1 MMEKIAVLLAVYN
14 GRNWVDE
21 QIESILKQSD
31 VSLDLYINVDLST
44 DNSFNYLVDKYSS
57 LPNVYFLPYGERY
70 GSAGRNFYHLLLNVP
85 CENYSYISFSDQDDI
100 WNVNKLATAVT
111 TLENNDYK
119 AYSSNVIAFD
129 KNNAKTLV
137 DKAQPQVKYD
147 HFFEAAGP
155 GCTYVFTADLATQF
169 IEFLRD
175 NSEAQKVELHD
186 WLLYAYSRQN
196 KHAWFIDPNPSM
208 LYRQHES
215 NQVGANNS
223 FAAWKKRI
231 SLVKKKWYRN
241 EVNKLMILLGNNDT
255 KKIFNKMNNGYPGRL
270 CLAFQVCKFRRRLRD
285 KLTLMFL
292 FIFNIV

>member
-44 DNSFNYLVDKYSS
+44 DNSFDYLVGKYSS
-57 LPNVYFLPYGERY
+57 LPNVYFLPYGKRY
-70 GSAGRNFYHLLLNVP
+70 GSAGKNFYYLLLNVP
-85 CENYSYISFSDQDDI
+85 CDKYSYISFSDQDDI
-100 WNVNKLATAVT
+100 WNVDKLASAVII
-111 TLENNDYK
+111 LKGNNYE

-129 KNNAKTLV
+129 KHNTKTLV
-137 DKAQPQVKYD
+137 HKAQPQVKYD

-155 GCTYVFTADLATQF
+155 GCTYVFTANLASQF
-169 IEFLRD
+169 INFLR
-175 NSEAQKVELHD
+175 NNNEAQNVELHD

-196 KHAWFIDPNPSM
+196 NHAWFIDSNPSM
-208 LYRQHES
+208 LYRQHDS

-231 SLVKKKWYRN
+231 SLVKNKWYRN
-241 EVNKLMILLGNNDT
+241 EINKLIILLGNNDT
-255 KKIFNKMNNGYPGRL
+255 KKIFNKMNNGYFGRM

-285 KLTLMFL
+285 KLTLMIL
-292 FIFNIV
+292 FILNIV